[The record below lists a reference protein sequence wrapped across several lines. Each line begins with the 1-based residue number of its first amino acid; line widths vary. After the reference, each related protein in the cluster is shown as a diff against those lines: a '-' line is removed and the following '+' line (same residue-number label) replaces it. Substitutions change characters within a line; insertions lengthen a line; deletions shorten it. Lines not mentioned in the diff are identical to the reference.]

1 MNEDVNEIIKKIKIE
16 MENIEIYYKICE
28 KIINSYNIQ
37 YRNYEIIQNV
47 NEIIYK
53 DIINNINSI
62 INDNNINKKYNK
74 IIEIYN
80 KMNEINKINENKNKI
95 KK

>member
-1 MNEDVNEIIKKIKIE
+1 MNEDFNEIIKKIKIE

-28 KIINSYNIQ
+28 KIINIYNIQ